1 MAEGSRSEL
10 ARDLERARRQLA
22 VPPLIA
28 GLLLGPLALYYAALV
43 VQLPPGAARVLGW
56 TAVALLPLLASLA
69 FWRLGRQLEVVGLL
83 AAEKASPTPEN
94 LKAALREI
102 ARLPDYTFLAMFQHW
117 ALGLVFLC
125 VPLKVLVPE
134 ADWGLVLRLCALGGA
149 VSPLTGFFSQ
159 LLTAVVGRRVLA
171 RLCREGLSPRDVF
184 EAIPPRRFRL
194 RVWLVFLIISHTLTP
209 MLFIMDASV
218 ELADTGMAR
227 ILAAADDP
235 KLQRAIAD
243 DAARDV
249 GVPVAVLVGL
259 AAVMALGAAT
269 VVGGS
274 LRGPMRHIAAQATRI
289 TEGRLDRAKMVFA
302 EDEIWVV
309 SATFSQMQ
317 DELSTAL
324 TQLQQAGLRLSTSS
338 EQLVDTF
345 GQQESGA
352 AEQASALNE
361 TSATTEELAR
371 SAAQIAENAGSVAE
385 VAGRTL
391 QAARNGQRSAD
402 DFFASMQ
409 RMRSENQSV
418 ADSVLKLNK
427 RVQQIGK
434 IVEFIHGI
442 ADKSDLLALNAEL
455 EGTKAGEVGR
465 GFSLVAA
472 EMRRL
477 AENVLKS
484 TQEIERLIQE
494 IRDATH
500 AAVMATEAGM
510 KATERGSSSATSV
523 RESLNQIVVLASS
536 TSDAVRSI
544 SLATQQQQSGT
555 DQLADAMADIL
566 RVTQQSSAATRQMSS
581 ANLDLA
587 ALAKDLKAVVDR
599 FQVTHV

>member
-1 MAEGSRSEL
+1 VQQRIVEEAAGEI
-10 ARDLERARRQLA
+10 A
-22 VPPLIA
+22 VPMI
-28 GLLLGPLALYYAALV
+28 
-43 VQLPPGAARVLGW
+43 
-56 TAVALLPLLASLA
+56 
-69 FWRLGRQLEVVGLL
+69 
-83 AAEKASPTPEN
+83 
-94 LKAALREI
+94 I
-102 ARLPDYTFLAMFQHW
+102 
-117 ALGLVFLC
+117 LC
-125 VPLKVLVPE
+125 
-134 ADWGLVLRLCALGGA
+134 
-149 VSPLTGFFSQ
+149 
-159 LLTAVVGRRVLA
+159 LLTAVMAVGA
-171 RLCREGLSPRDVF
+171 
-184 EAIPPRRFRL
+184 
-194 RVWLVFLIISHTLTP
+194 
-209 MLFIMDASV
+209 
-218 ELADTGMAR
+218 
-227 ILAAADDP
+227 
-235 KLQRAIAD
+235 
-243 DAARDV
+243 
-249 GVPVAVLVGL
+249 
-259 AAVMALGAAT
+259 AAT
-269 VVGGS
+269 VGGA
-274 LRGPMRHIAAQATRI
+274 LRDPMRHIAAQATRI

-324 TQLQQAGLRLSTSS
+324 TQLQRAGLRLSTSS

-371 SAAQIAENAGSVAE
+371 SAAQIAENAASVAE
-385 VAGRTL
+385 VAERTL
-391 QAARNGQRSAD
+391 RAAQDGQRSAD
-402 DFFASMQ
+402 AFFASMQ
-409 RMRSENQSV
+409 KMRSENQAV

-510 KATERGSSSATSV
+510 KATERGSSTATSV
-523 RESLNQIVVLASS
+523 GDSLNQILELARS
-536 TSDAVRSI
+536 TSEAVRAI

-555 DQLADAMADIL
+555 DQLAEAMADIL